1 LSSSSSDLARSL
13 QICEVIRRFPQ
24 FSCR

>member
-1 LSSSSSDLARSL
+1 LSSSSSDLASSL
-13 QICEVIRRFPQ
+13 HICEVIRRFPQ